1 MSQPGGGG
9 FASAFRTGIITG
21 LVFIVV
27 VGVALGAYVAL
38 GHRLPGQG
46 KAESGRVLIVAGVP
60 DENGDLI
67 AQVIVDVE
75 ATDSSVPPVIFSVD
89 PTSAVTV
96 VGTSY
101 GHLRDAYPFGGGA
114 RVSEAYAR
122 LNGGVTLPYIDLG
135 PEAISQAIKATGG
148 VTLDLPLAMNVFDGE
163 DLYTFPA
170 GKVLVD
176 AEEFRAI
183 LNGLSYLP
191 GAERRAVL
199 GQAAESITALVAEYP
214 GGISSAVNAGTVATD
229 LGTDSIQAFV
239 TRLTQ
244 AR

>member
-1 MSQPGGGG
+1 MSQPGGRG

-27 VGVALGAYVAL
+27 VGAALGVYVAL

-60 DENGDLI
+60 DENGDLV
-67 AQVIVDVE
+67 AQVIVDVDT
-75 ATDSSVPPVIFSVD
+75 TDTSGPTSLYSVD

-101 GHLRDAYPFGGGA
+101 GRLRDAYAFGGGA
-114 RVSEAYAR
+114 RVSETYAR

-135 PEAISQAIKATGG
+135 PAAVAEAVKASGG
-148 VTLDLPLAMNVFDGE
+148 VTLELPSAMNVFDGE
-163 DLYTFPA
+163 RLYTFPA
-170 GKVLVD
+170 GKVLVN
-176 AEEFRAI
+176 AEEFRAV
-183 LNGLSYLP
+183 LNGLAYLP
-191 GAERRAVL
+191 ESERVSVL
-199 GQAAESITALVAEYP
+199 AQAAERVTTFVAEYP
-214 GGISSAVNAGTVATD
+214 GGLSDAVDGGLVTTD
-229 LGTDSIQAFV
+229 LGADDVAAFV